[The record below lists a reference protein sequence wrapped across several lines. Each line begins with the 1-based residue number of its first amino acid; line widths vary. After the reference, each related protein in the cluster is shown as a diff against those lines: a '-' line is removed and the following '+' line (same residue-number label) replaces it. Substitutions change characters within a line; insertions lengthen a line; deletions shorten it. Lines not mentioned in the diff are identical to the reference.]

1 MSIETKWKQMND
13 NDDDEELS
21 SLLNQKKLH
30 SLSSKSPLQ
39 KLKRSLL
46 INIIS
51 GIIICFA
58 YIIIIAV
65 FYIWQVQLALF
76 IVLVFSAWTVYSA
89 FLQYKKLQASVT
101 SGPVLTELKRH
112 HESFTKWIAL
122 QLRVSV
128 GVYPISVSGGFMLG
142 GVLGS
147 NKPIEV
153 FMSRSVVQIALLICI
168 IVMVPAA
175 YYLAK
180 WLFHL
185 SFGKHLKLLKQNI
198 EDLEKE
204 I

>member
-1 MSIETKWKQMND
+1 MSIESEWKQMNT
-13 NDDDEELS
+13 NGDEELWA
-21 SLLNQKKLH
+21 LLNQRKLQT
-30 SLSSKSPLQ
+30 LSSKSPFQ

-46 INIIS
+46 INMIF

-65 FYIWQVQLALF
+65 FHVWQVQLAIF

-89 FLQYKKLQASVT
+89 YMQYKKLEASVT
-101 SGPVLTELKRH
+101 SSPVLTELKRH
-112 HESFTKWIAL
+112 HETFTKWIAL
-122 QLRVSV
+122 QMRASV
-128 GVYPISVSGGFMLG
+128 AIYPISVAGGFMLG

-147 NKPIEV
+147 NKPVEV
-153 FMSRSVVQIALLICI
+153 FMSKPVVQIALLVCI